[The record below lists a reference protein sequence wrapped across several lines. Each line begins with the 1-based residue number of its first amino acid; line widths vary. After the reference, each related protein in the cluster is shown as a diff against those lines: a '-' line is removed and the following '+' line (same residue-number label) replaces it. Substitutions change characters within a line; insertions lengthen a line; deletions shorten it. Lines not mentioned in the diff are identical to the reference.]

1 MLKLQETKLNYSKSA
16 ATMSVQQE
24 RLFTDVATYKGVM
37 VALEETKDRVLQL
50 TREIRIGFTEVCCRV
65 PWMSIAFINPL
76 QADVAV

>member
-37 VALEETKDRVLQL
+37 VALEEKKDRVLQL
-50 TREIRIGFTEVCCRV
+50 TREIRIGFTEVCYRV
-65 PWMSIAFINPL
+65 PCISIPVINPM
-76 QADVAV
+76 